1 MACKGL
7 GNYNIVVKQI
17 PCSPEFKFLAE
28 DGLIV
33 EYTVIVPVLRT
44 EVIQNDCMYS
54 MFISSTFLNYMQP
67 ISILGTALESPYV
80 LCKELLFSQMNR
92 ISILW
97 LQVSM
102 TIKTKHS
109 SAPTWYLMANA
120 AAAFNSSIF
129 IPTLSAEQR
138 HYISPKQL
146 NCFYSDFPL
155 TRDLNTNN

>member
-1 MACKGL
+1 M
-7 GNYNIVVKQI
+7 N
-17 PCSPEFKFLAE
+17 S
-28 DGLIV
+28 LII
-33 EYTVIVPVLRT
+33 EYTVIFLVLRI
-44 EVIQNDCMYS
+44 EVIQNDYMYS
-54 MFISSTFLNYMQP
+54 TFTSSTFLNYIQR
-67 ISILGTALESPYV
+67 ISILGTALEGPYV

-129 IPTLSAEQR
+129 ILTLFCRTEALYFSKATELFLQ
-138 HYISPKQL
+138 
-146 NCFYSDFPL
+146 
-155 TRDLNTNN
+155 